1 MNLMI
6 ESRLRELV
14 QEYGNTT
21 VQDAMSY
28 SLLSGGKRVRP
39 RLLLSLLA
47 DYGIDLDHGLNQACA
62 LEMVHTYSLVHD
74 DLPAMDN
81 DDFRRFKPTNH
92 KVYGEGMAILAGDG
106 LLTAAFTTLA
116 KADTVSAMVQMKT
129 VEILARNA
137 GAHGMILGQELDI
150 VDNIDSVE
158 ALIQCYEM
166 KTGCLFAAALEMAA
180 VIAGK
185 DDLQDTARTLGLK
198 LGVAFQYQD
207 DILEVTKTSDE
218 IGKSHLSDGEREKST
233 IVTLLGLK
241 RAQNATE
248 GLFKEIKV
256 LLDRL
261 DLNGT
266 ELQKLIEEMIA
277 RDL

>member
-1 MNLMI
+1 MI

-116 KADTVSAMVQMKT
+116 KADTVSATVQMKT

>member
-39 RLLLSLLA
+39 RLLLCLLA
-47 DYGIDLDHGLNQACA
+47 DYGIDLDRGLNQACA

-116 KADTVSAMVQMKT
+116 KADTVSATVQMKT

>member
-1 MNLMI
+1 MI

-116 KADTVSAMVQMKT
+116 KADTVSATIQMKT

-180 VIAGK
+180 VIAEK
-185 DDLQDTARTLGLK
+185 DHLQDTARTLGLK

-261 DLNGT
+261 DLNGS

>member
-116 KADTVSAMVQMKT
+116 KADTVSATIQMKT

-198 LGVAFQYQD
+198 LGVVFQYQD

>member
-1 MNLMI
+1 MI

-116 KADTVSAMVQMKT
+116 KADTVSATIQMKT

>member
-1 MNLMI
+1 MI

>member
-47 DYGIDLDHGLNQACA
+47 DYGIDLHHGLNQACA

-116 KADTVSAMVQMKT
+116 EADTVSPTIQMKT

-261 DLNGT
+261 DLKGT
-266 ELQKLIEEMIA
+266 ELQKLIEEMIE

>member
-1 MNLMI
+1 MI

-47 DYGIDLDHGLNQACA
+47 DYGIDLDRGLNQACA

-116 KADTVSAMVQMKT
+116 KADTVSATVQMKT

>member
-47 DYGIDLDHGLNQACA
+47 DYGIDLDRGLNQACA

-116 KADTVSAMVQMKT
+116 KADTVSATVQMKT

>member
-47 DYGIDLDHGLNQACA
+47 DYGVDLYQGLNQACA
-62 LEMVHTYSLVHD
+62 LEMIHTYSLVHD

-116 KADTVSAMVQMKT
+116 KADTVSAAIQMKT

-166 KTGCLFAAALEMAA
+166 KTGCLFAAALEMAV

>member
-1 MNLMI
+1 MI

-47 DYGIDLDHGLNQACA
+47 DYGIDLHHGLNQACA

-116 KADTVSAMVQMKT
+116 EADTVSPTIQMKT

-261 DLNGT
+261 DLKGT
-266 ELQKLIEEMIA
+266 ELQKLIEEMIE